1 METEKWDFYAEN
13 DEYAFMSTRIS
24 KKSEIPSKEEG
35 KPAVKL
41 ENLTLQAYLSLTLG
55 AYGISVDENDGN
67 TITIYYAD
75 TFGSGF
81 YYCYYKDGSGKYG
94 YMLLVKE
101 SLNYFY
107 IEELHNCADGDHC
120 IEEEH
125 SDQHPDSADA
135 EAVLLIQKIVNIHH
149 AGHTPILL
157 ITKVINTMLRIEILA
172 RMPMLKKRLFT
183 TCLPR

>member
-1 METEKWDFYAEN
+1 MKKGLSTICIVVLLLVSAFLAFLVVTTPREKVFEKRGVTVVLESDFKVVETEKWDFYAEN

-41 ENLTLQAYLSLTLG
+41 ENLTLQAYLSLTLA

-107 IEELHNCADGDHC
+107 TMNIACDADQLN
-120 IEEEH
+120 
-125 SDQHPDSADA
+125 SSKTKMLQY
-135 EAVLLIQKIVNIHH
+135 AVTV
-149 AGHTPILL
+149 T
-157 ITKVINTMLRIEILA
+157 VD
-172 RMPMLKKRLFT
+172 
-183 TCLPR
+183 